1 MKAKYVM
8 KAIGVALLIGA
19 VLIATI
25 PAGGLNAAVV
35 DEFQFDH
42 DSLDKYEGTAFTVS
56 VPDNVTRIGEEAFAG
71 NQSIA
76 QVDTGLNTKTIEHG
90 AFANCPYLYS
100 VTTHD
105 ALEKIDTAAFA
116 GDNKLTS
123 VYLGGNVEEMG
134 YGVFAGC
141 NNLAKVSISRNN
153 DDFTMLGGG
162 LYDDKGEM
170 LYAYMGG
177 YDATYY
183 RMPNSVKHMSKYAF
197 WGNERLDSVSLSS
210 YLTSIPAYAFSNC
223 RNLKA
228 VNIPYS
234 VEFIDAKAFENCI
247 GLVDVVI
254 PPSVTYIDPT
264 AFDGCTRL
272 NIIADP
278 GTAAYEFFRNF
289 DNSDIS
295 NTENGDTK
303 PVIVPNLPDNAT
315 TTGGN
320 GSSSADTT
328 PGVSN
333 GDNGS
338 ADNGSSGASSR
349 GGSEGSSDNNDNGT
363 DNGNNGGESKPA
375 GDGLDYTESPWTVAD
390 ASTGLRDASKDP
402 SNVDY
407 MPTVDPLSLIDGSD
421 VVAKTIVVGGRA
433 VLFLDPNVTV
443 HQGVIT
449 NTNYMTGVPDVTDN
463 EGDNVG
469 TDSQNGDNPV
479 IYDPGK
485 GGYLPKFTEVNDKIA
500 MQAYYASRN
509 MSDYQIP
516 EYVTDIGDFAFA
528 RSNMTSVSIPEGV
541 THIGYGAF
549 YHCDDLTDVTIPST
563 VTDIDGY
570 AFDNTPYIN
579 NFKSNVSGGD
589 FLIVGDGVLL
599 AYGGSDS
606 VINIPEGV
614 KKIAPGVFM
623 DNRKITAVNLPS
635 TLTEV
640 GEDAFRGCMSLSS
653 VTGGDNLVKLGDRA
667 YMGCPLS
674 ALTIPGSMTEMGLRS
689 IDFADTGKS
698 DNTKVVVFTGSTL
711 PKVSS
716 GMTSARLENDVY
728 RQDALHGVLFAVVP
742 NSIEDFEGTVLD
754 DNSLGFSGLIL
765 SKELDY
771 VGRETGDM
779 IVRKNYIFS
788 EDVLATLPE
797 AVTIQ
802 GTTYKIKDHDSIE
815 LADSPAYPTEGNAVV
830 RTVYNGTPIDGY
842 MAKFSETE
850 NVGTLNIEPDSGV
863 ASEIKE
869 LYGELFGA
877 DNTPEIA
884 GYDITLKDVTETVPI
899 HRFGKAELTVTM
911 PIPIGVKGN
920 TYHVVC
926 VDDDGQLEE
935 VSATVDDGSTGAESS
950 EGEEGVFGLATG
962 VGPGSG
968 STFDVGDG
976 VGTITFTT
984 NHLSHFGIYATDGD
998 TGRSI
1003 LRNGQTVKNYK
1014 LDDSPNTGDMSLNV
1028 RYVIAFL
1035 VGCIGL
1041 FFIVYRKKS
1050 VV

>member
-1 MKAKYVM
+1 MKAKYVI
-8 KAIGVALLIGA
+8 KAVGVALLIGA
-19 VLIATI
+19 VLIAAI
-25 PAGGLNAAVV
+25 PAGGLSAAVV

-56 VPDNVTRIGEEAFAG
+56 VPDNVKRIGEEAFAG
-71 NQSIA
+71 NQNIA
-76 QVDTGLNTKTIEHG
+76 QVDTGLNTKYIEHG

-123 VYLGGNVEEMG
+123 VYIGGNVEEMG

-177 YDATYY
+177 YDSTYY

-210 YLTSIPAYAFSNC
+210 YLTSIPAFAFSNC

-278 GTAAYEFFRNF
+278 GTAAYEFFRTF
-289 DNSDIS
+289 DNSDIA

-303 PVIVPNLPDNAT
+303 PVIVPNLPDRDT
-315 TTGGN
+315 TTEGSGS
-320 GSSSADTT
+320 GSSDGSAT
-328 PGVSN
+328 PGVS
-333 GDNGS
+333 DGS
-338 ADNGSSGASSR
+338 SGSEDNGSSGASSR
-349 GGSEGSSDNNDNGT
+349 GGSEGSTGDNGSG
-363 DNGNNGGESKPA
+363 NGDNGGESKPA
-375 GDGLDYTESPWTVAD
+375 GDGLDYIESPWTVAD
-390 ASTGLRDASKDP
+390 AGTGLRDASKDP

-449 NTNYMTGVPDVTDN
+449 NTNYTDGVPDVTDN
-463 EGDNVG
+463 EGDNTG
-469 TDSQNGDNPV
+469 TTDSGDSDNPV

-485 GGYLPKFTEVNDKIA
+485 GGYLPKFTEVGDKIA

-509 MSDYQIP
+509 MTDYEIP
-516 EYVTDIGDFAFA
+516 EHVTDIGDFAFA

-541 THIGYGAF
+541 IHIGYGAF
-549 YHCDDLTDVTIPST
+549 YHCDGLSDVSIPST

-570 AFDNTPYIN
+570 AFANTPYIN
-579 NFKSNVSGGD
+579 NFKSNVSDGD

-623 DNRKITAVNLPS
+623 DNRKITAVNLPA

-640 GEDAFRGCMSLSS
+640 GEDAFRGCAALSS
-653 VTGGDNLVKLGDRA
+653 VTGGDNVEKLGDRA

-698 DNTKVVVFTGSTL
+698 DNTKVVVFNGSTL

-728 RQDALHGVLFAVVP
+728 RQDALRGVLFAVVP

-788 EDVLATLPE
+788 EDVLSTLPE

-802 GTTYKIKDHDSIE
+802 GSTYKIKDRDSIE
-815 LADSPAYPTEGNAVV
+815 PAASPAYPTEGNAVV

-863 ASEIKE
+863 ASEVKQ

-899 HRFGKAELTVTM
+899 RRFGKAELMVTM
-911 PIPIGVKGN
+911 PIPNDVKGN

-935 VSATVDDGSTGAESS
+935 VSATVDEEAGA
-950 EGEEGVFGLATG
+950 
-962 VGPGSG
+962 
-968 STFDVGDG
+968 
-976 VGTITFTT
+976 ITFKT

-1003 LRNGQTVKNYK
+1003 LRNGQTVRNYK

-1041 FFIVYRKKS
+1041 FLIVYRKKS